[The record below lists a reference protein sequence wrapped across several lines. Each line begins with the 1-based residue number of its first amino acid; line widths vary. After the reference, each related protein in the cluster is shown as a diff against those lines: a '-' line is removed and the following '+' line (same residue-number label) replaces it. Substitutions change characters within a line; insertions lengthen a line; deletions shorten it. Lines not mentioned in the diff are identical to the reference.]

1 MTLYWALTIIFYG
14 IPRKREID
22 MVVCFIGHRKISVE
36 ESFKEHLANLIKA
49 LISEKDFDTFLFGS
63 RSQFDELCLETVSE
77 LKNDYPH
84 IRRIYVRAAYPYID
98 NYEKYLLS
106 FYDETYIP
114 DKIAKAGKAA
124 YVERNEYMI
133 DKADCCIFY
142 YNENYLPPLKPAT
155 RKRIFSFQP
164 KSGTKIAYDYAV
176 QKKKTI
182 INLYS
187 EP

>member
-1 MTLYWALTIIFYG
+1 
-14 IPRKREID
+14 
-22 MVVCFIGHRKISVE
+22 MVVCFIGHRQISVE
-36 ESFKEHLANLIKA
+36 KSFKEHLANLIKP

-98 NYEKYLLS
+98 DNYEKYLLS

-114 DKIAKAGKAA
+114 DKIAKAGKAS

-133 DKADCCIFY
+133 DKADFCIFY
-142 YNENYLPPLKPAT
+142 YNENYQLPLKPAT

-182 INLYS
+182 INLFS

>member
-1 MTLYWALTIIFYG
+1 
-14 IPRKREID
+14 

-49 LISEKDFDTFLFGS
+49 LITEKNFDTFLFGS
-63 RSQFDELCLETVSE
+63 RSQFDELCLETVSK

-84 IRRIYVRAAYPYID
+84 IRRIYVRAAYPHIDD

-114 DKIAKAGKAA
+114 DKIENAGKAA

-133 DKADCCIFY
+133 DKADFCIFY
-142 YNENYLPPLKPAT
+142 YNKDYKPPIKHAT
-155 RKRIFSFQP
+155 RKQLFSYQS
-164 KSGTKIAYDYAV
+164 KSGTKVAYEYATL
-176 QKKKTI
+176 KKKRML
-182 INLYS
+182 NLYQ
-187 EP
+187 